1 LTKPGTLSAAQPQ
14 ARSAYVTI
22 TLYGLPFQ
30 ASSTARS
37 QGCKRCRRTPHLP
50 HLSME
55 DSVWA
60 FPISLAA
67 TNGISIDF
75 SSSWYSDVS
84 FPRVCAPFGAP
95 RRLAAISVGYT
106 PFGNPRIKGCLLLP
120 EAFRSLPRPSSLSQ
134 AKSSTIRRRC
144 VQMRICIPADACA
157 NPMHGFNRGPLPLA
171 LHMLSCRQDV
181 AS

>member
-1 LTKPGTLSAAQPQ
+1 MTKPGTLSTAQPR
-14 ARSAYVTI
+14 ARTTYVTI

-30 ASSTARS
+30 ATSVART
-37 QGCKRCRRTPHLP
+37 QGRERCRRTPHLP

-60 FPISLAA
+60 FPFSLAA
-67 TNGISIDF
+67 NSGISIDF

-95 RRLAAISVGYT
+95 RRLAAISMGYD

-144 VQMRICIPADACA
+144 VRMRIASRR
-157 NPMHGFNRGPLPLA
+157 MLA
-171 LHMLSCRQDV
+171 RTLCT
-181 AS
+181 A